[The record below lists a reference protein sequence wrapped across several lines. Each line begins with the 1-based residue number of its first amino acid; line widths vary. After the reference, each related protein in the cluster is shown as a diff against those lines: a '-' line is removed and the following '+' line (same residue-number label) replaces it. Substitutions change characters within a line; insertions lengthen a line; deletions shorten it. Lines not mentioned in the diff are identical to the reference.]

1 MKKLLRFNQKSSYI
15 SKNGAA
21 YTFKIVVL
29 VLKVAKNT
37 YIERGREKKSNH
49 DEKIYIYLNNIFDLR
64 FNQFISVKF
73 I

>member
-21 YTFKIVVL
+21 YTFKVVVL

-49 DEKIYIYLNNIFDLR
+49 DEKNIYIFEQYFRLTF
-64 FNQFISVKF
+64 
-73 I
+73 